1 VTKSQL
7 CFTWENALSTGP
19 SVIFDLFPRPPGK
32 HAEWRGLFSRHR
44 MTAGRVPCSQTSRT
58 RSGLSAGSHVVGFT
72 TFFGFWL
79 LLGFLSFI
87 LAAILHFF
95 QNCSDSL
102 CSVQD
107 FSDSGIFSVSEWEFT
122 VLKSA
127 QERAQYPVL
136 SLPAARDPSDV
147 ITSQACGRRRSA
159 SSVAELVR
167 QWLQQAASAIISSLQ
182 DLRRL
187 DCFCNSRCIRSL
199 EQPFAAVDCTM
210 SYICTLLQCP
220 VLSLLLI
227 IP

>member
-1 VTKSQL
+1 VGKCPEYRPFRDFRPVPSASGKACRMAWPFLATQDDSWQ
-7 CFTWENALSTGP
+7 STMLTDVKNPFGT
-19 SVIFDLFPRPPGK
+19 VGRQPR
-32 HAEWRGLFSRHR
+32 RR
-44 MTAGRVPCSQTSRT
+44 
-58 RSGLSAGSHVVGFT
+58 FT

>member
-1 VTKSQL
+1 MPNGVAVFGHIGCQL
-7 CFTWENALSTGP
+7 AEYHDHRRQEP
-19 SVIFDLFPRPPGK
+19 VRDRRPAATSSG
-32 HAEWRGLFSRHR
+32 SRR
-44 MTAGRVPCSQTSRT
+44 
-58 RSGLSAGSHVVGFT
+58 
-72 TFFGFWL
+72 FFGFWL
-79 LLGFLSFI
+79 LLGFLSLI

-95 QNCSDSL
+95 QSCSDSL

-107 FSDSGIFSVSEWEFT
+107 FSDRGIVSVSEWEFT

-127 QERAQYPVL
+127 QERAQYRVL

-147 ITSQACGRRRSA
+147 ITSQACGGRRSA

-167 QWLQQAASAIISSLQ
+167 QCLQQAASAIISSLQ

-220 VLSLLLI
+220 VLSLLL
-227 IP
+227 P

>member
-1 VTKSQL
+1 MT
-7 CFTWENALSTGP
+7 
-19 SVIFDLFPRPPGK
+19 
-32 HAEWRGLFSRHR
+32 
-44 MTAGRVPCSQTSRT
+44 TAGRVPWPQTSRT
-58 RSGLSAGSHVVGFT
+58 RSGPSAGSHVVGLS

-79 LLGFLSFI
+79 LLGFLSLI
-87 LAAILHFF
+87 LAVILHFF
-95 QNCSDSL
+95 HNCSDSL

-107 FSDSGIFSVSEWEFT
+107 FSDRGIVSVSEWEFT

-127 QERAQYPVL
+127 QERAWVL
-136 SLPAARDPSDV
+136 SLPASRDPRDV
-147 ITSQACGRRRSA
+147 ITSQACGGRRSA

-199 EQPFAAVDCTM
+199 EQPFAAVDCPM

-220 VLSLLLI
+220 VLSLLL
-227 IP
+227 P